1 MPIITV
7 TNDDVPSPIGK
18 LKKGDKI
25 TYDGS
30 SSSDKHC
37 YNFYHND
44 KRIEN
49 RNDLLNKTL
58 WAIDKF
64 RKLKGLLKK

>member
-1 MPIITV
+1 MPIITI
-7 TNDDVPSPIGK
+7 TDDNIATPIGT

-25 TYDGS
+25 EYGGT

-37 YNFYHND
+37 YNFYLND

-49 RNDLLNKTL
+49 RNDLLDKTL
-58 WAIDKF
+58 WAIQKF
-64 RKLKGLLKK
+64 KKMKKFK

>member
-1 MPIITV
+1 MPTVIIA
-7 TNDDVPSPIGK
+7 DEIASPIGK

-25 TYDGS
+25 EYDGS
-30 SSSDKHC
+30 SADDKHC

-49 RNDLLNKTL
+49 RSNLLNKTL
-58 WAIDKF
+58 YAIEKF
-64 RKLKGLLKK
+64 KKMRKFK

>member
-1 MPIITV
+1 MPTV
-7 TNDDVPSPIGK
+7 TIVDEIASPIGK

-25 TYDGS
+25 TYEGC
-30 SSSDKHC
+30 SDDNYC

-49 RNDLLNKTL
+49 RSNLLNKTL
-58 WAIDKF
+58 YAIEKF
-64 RKLKGLLKK
+64 KKMKKFK